1 MSDRRIAPQLLICLF
16 LLQILSVSGVVD
28 GQESDGREEL
38 RLLIETGE
46 YQEATEWVEEEPGNY
61 PLLEAR
67 LFRETGRSADAL
79 KSLENHPRF
88 AAGDPELLTATAGIE
103 MELGRDQAAAQKLAI
118 VLETSPEHIEAMC
131 RLGLLRIDQ
140 GKRSE
145 GQLLLRKAIDIY
157 RKMSPEEAER
167 LAPEQ
172 FVWFGKA
179 CEGMERFRDAYE
191 VMYDSALDI
200 DKQSVAA
207 HVASGW
213 ALFNKYNYPDARSHF
228 KDAIERNP
236 NSAEAL
242 VGLARATWADFR
254 FPGDRGKEVQ
264 QLTSRAQFIWEKYPE
279 LLLLQGDIAFAGED
293 WARAEKIYK
302 EVLQQDPGN
311 QKAQG
316 LLAAILWSMA
326 RIEEFEELQQKVEAS
341 HPAPAVFHVTLAE
354 RLVDRFFYR
363 ESAEH
368 ALKAMELDEG
378 LFRAYAVF
386 AINALRSGWE
396 KKGREVLDEAWAR
409 DRFNVWIKNT
419 RTLMEH
425 IDEKFTTT
433 EEDGLIIRMRT
444 DEKPWLMPY
453 LRPLL
458 TDTRTMLERDY
469 QLAMLRPLT
478 VEDFSDHAYFSA
490 RSIGLPGLA
499 ASGVC
504 FGHLVTLTTPR
515 AIPGNWGAVAV
526 HELAHVATLQK
537 AKHRIPR
544 WFGEG
549 LSVLEEGRTEPRWKR
564 SEPVLVSS
572 EFHGGGFRSIE
583 DLQGAFTNPR
593 WRGEI
598 LVGYVQSGL
607 ICEWI
612 VETKGLGSIRKML
625 DAYSRG
631 QTTLQVLKEVLGKSA
646 GQFDKEFLEWMSAR
660 VADAGI
666 GPSFQQRHIDYLR
679 ERTVVRSGDVRAWVW
694 LAAAY
699 LASGRKADA
708 ELTLGKAEKIDE
720 DNPDLL
726 AIRGLMEMADGLV
739 SSAQESLRGAIA
751 GDTIWAW
758 RSRLLLAKTLREQGK
773 NEEALKLYLEATTM
787 APSGTASPVGGR
799 SPWVE
804 LATIQR
810 DLGLDDDAVE
820 SLRSQAL
827 YDRSDARTRLLVS
840 ESLANKGDWAGVVDV
855 AWDLPFIDPYNE
867 KGHELLALGY
877 IGIEAWGKAKTELEA
892 RLSASSPKLG
902 QIYPDLS
909 WVLWKLG
916 EDDEARKIARRALRL
931 EPAAVRPRQ
940 VLDALGDKASED
952 DDGGG

>member
-1 MSDRRIAPQLLICLF
+1 
-16 LLQILSVSGVVD
+16 
-28 GQESDGREEL
+28 
-38 RLLIETGE
+38 
-46 YQEATEWVEEEPGNY
+46 
-61 PLLEAR
+61 
-67 LFRETGRSADAL
+67 
-79 KSLENHPRF
+79 
-88 AAGDPELLTATAGIE
+88 
-103 MELGRDQAAAQKLAI
+103 
-118 VLETSPEHIEAMC
+118 
-131 RLGLLRIDQ
+131 
-140 GKRSE
+140 
-145 GQLLLRKAIDIY
+145 
-157 RKMSPEEAER
+157 
-167 LAPEQ
+167 
-172 FVWFGKA
+172 
-179 CEGMERFRDAYE
+179 
-191 VMYDSALDI
+191 
-200 DKQSVAA
+200 
-207 HVASGW
+207 
-213 ALFNKYNYPDARSHF
+213 
-228 KDAIERNP
+228 
-236 NSAEAL
+236 
-242 VGLARATWADFR
+242 
-254 FPGDRGKEVQ
+254 
-264 QLTSRAQFIWEKYPE
+264 
-279 LLLLQGDIAFAGED
+279 
-293 WARAEKIYK
+293 
-302 EVLQQDPGN
+302 
-311 QKAQG
+311 
-316 LLAAILWSMA
+316 
-326 RIEEFEELQQKVEAS
+326 
-341 HPAPAVFHVTLAE
+341 HVTLAE

-378 LFRAYAVF
+378 LSSAYAVF

-409 DRFNVWIKNT
+409 DKFNVWIKNT

-425 IDEKFTTT
+425 IDENFTTS
-433 EEDGLIIRMRT
+433 ENDGLVIRMRS
-444 DEKPWLMPY
+444 DEEPWLMPF

-458 TDTRTMLERDY
+458 TGTRTTLERDY
-469 QLAMLRPLT
+469 QIAMLRPLT

-504 FGHLVTLTTPR
+504 FGHLVTLTTPH

-526 HELAHVATLQK
+526 HEFAHVATLQK

-549 LSVLEEGRTEPRWKR
+549 LSVLEEGRTESRWRR
-564 SEPVLVSS
+564 SEPLLVSS

-679 ERTVVRSGDVRAWVW
+679 ERTVVRPGDVRAWVW

-787 APSGTASPVGGR
+787 APSGISSPVGGR

-804 LATIQR
+804 LATIQK
-810 DLGLDDDAVE
+810 DLGFNDDAIE

-827 YDRSDARTRLLVS
+827 HNRDDAGSRLLVA
-840 ESLANKGDWAGVVDV
+840 ESLAEKSDWEGVVDV
-855 AWDLPFIDPYNE
+855 AWDLPFIDPYND
-867 KGHELLALGY
+867 KGHHLLSQGY
-877 IGIEAWGKAKTELEA
+877 IGIEAWGKAKRELKT
-892 RLSASSPKLG
+892 RLSASSPELG
-902 QIYPDLS
+902 EIYPDLA

-916 EDDEARKIARRALRL
+916 EDDEARKMARRALRL
-931 EPAAVRPRQ
+931 APAAVRPRQ
-940 VLDALGDKASED
+940 VLDALGND
-952 DDGGG
+952 DPKGDGGR